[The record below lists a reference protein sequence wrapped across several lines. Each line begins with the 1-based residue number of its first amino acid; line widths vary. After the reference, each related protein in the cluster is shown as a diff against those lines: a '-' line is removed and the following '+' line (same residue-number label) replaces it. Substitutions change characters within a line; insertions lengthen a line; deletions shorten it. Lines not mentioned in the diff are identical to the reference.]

1 MAKDLQW
8 NVEISG
14 ETYQVKCVPQKSLF
28 DVYVN
33 EDLAIRVPRKMK
45 NDDSDS
51 EYDLTIGGK
60 RCQFVVYD
68 GKPDLC
74 VDGILLGAQ
83 RELDYLERRSKRRRL
98 FAGMA
103 LILASTYATFLWF
116 VYQMAGTPFFGGY
129 VALFLFIALVFVGI
143 GLLLSVLKKK
153 DRPY

>member
-1 MAKDLQW
+1 MAKELKW
-8 NVEISG
+8 EAEIDG
-14 ETYQVKCVPQKSLF
+14 EVYQVHCVTQTSLY

-33 EDLAIRVPRKMK
+33 EELVIRVPRKMK

-68 GKPDLC
+68 GRPDLC

-83 RELDYLERRSKRRRL
+83 SELDYLERRSRRRRL

-103 LILASTYATFLWF
+103 LIAACTYAIFLWF
-116 VYQMAGTPFFGGY
+116 VYELAGQPFFGGY
-129 VALFLFIALVFVGI
+129 VALFLFFALILVGI
-143 GLLLSVLKKK
+143 GLLLSVIKKK
-153 DRPY
+153 KEY